1 MNWVDWLILAV
12 VVVSTLASLVRG
24 FIAEAFSLA
33 ALVVA
38 IVAAIVFTATLSHL
52 LASLIES
59 PMVRTVV
66 AFAGLFIGTLVV
78 GSIIGRLLRRLVHA
92 SGLGGIDR
100 GLGLLFGAVRGVL
113 IVVVVALGLALTP
126 AMDSSAWKESK
137 LLPYLMAGVR
147 WGQAQL
153 PRLQNHAG

>member
-1 MNWVDWLILAV
+1 MNWVDWVILAV
-12 VVVSTLASLVRG
+12 VVVSTFASLVRG

-38 IVAAIVFTATLSHL
+38 TVAAIVFTTTLSQW

-59 PMVRTVV
+59 PMARTLL
-66 AFAGLFIGTLVV
+66 AFAALFIGTLIV
-78 GSIIGRLLRRLVHA
+78 GSIVGRLLRRLVHA

-100 GLGLLFGAVRGVL
+100 GLGLLFGAVRGLL
-113 IVVVVALGLALTP
+113 IVMVVALGLALTP
-126 AMDSSAWKESK
+126 AMDSVAWKESK

-153 PRLQNHAG
+153 PRLHDHAG